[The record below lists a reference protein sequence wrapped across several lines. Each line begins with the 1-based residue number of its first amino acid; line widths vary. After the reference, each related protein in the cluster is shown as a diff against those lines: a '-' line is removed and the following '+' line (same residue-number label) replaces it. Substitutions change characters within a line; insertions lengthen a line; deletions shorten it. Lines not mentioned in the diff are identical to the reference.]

1 MNFEMY
7 YKSRQGKMVNVL
19 KELVRLESPTGDRKA
34 VNTASATVVDELR
47 KIGARVVRLPQKDI
61 GDLHIV
67 EYPGRPHPDLSD
79 QILILTHIDTVWPV
93 GKIQTMPF
101 YLAGDKI
108 FGPGVLDMK
117 AGLVMVLFALKTLY
131 ELNLR
136 PAKKIVLFINSAEEI
151 GHKESHDEIVKLAR
165 RSDLCLCFE
174 PALPGGALKLERKGR
189 MVVRLEAQGKAAH
202 GGTPEKGVN
211 AIEELLRQIQR
222 LDRLKKYETTV
233 NVGVM
238 GGGSKANIVA
248 EHAWVILDI
257 RFWTNDDKERIKS
270 YFRDLKPIR
279 SGARLKHSVESL
291 TPPMEKTKA
300 SEELFQEAR
309 RIAKTLGQ
317 RLRGGKSGGG
327 SDASIAANLGVP
339 TLDGLGPDGDGI
351 HAEHE
356 HLLLSSF
363 VERTALLT
371 RLLIEL

>member
-34 VNTASATVVDELR
+34 VNAASAAVVDELR

-67 EYPGRPHPDLSD
+67 EYPGKPHPALSD
-79 QILILTHIDTVWPV
+79 QLLILTHIDTVWPV
-93 GKIQTMPF
+93 GKIQTTPF
-101 YLAGDKI
+101 YLSGDKI

-117 AGLVMVLFALKTLY
+117 AGLVMVLFALKTLH

-136 PAKKIVLFINSAEEI
+136 PAKKIVLFINSAEET

-165 RSDLCLCFE
+165 RSDICLCFE

-222 LDRLKKYETTV
+222 LDRLKKFETTV

-248 EHAWVILDI
+248 EHAWVVLDI
-257 RFWTNDDKERIKS
+257 RFWANTDKERIKS
-270 YFRDLKPIR
+270 YFRDLKPTL
-279 SGARLKHSVESL
+279 SGARLKYTVESL

-327 SDASIAANLGVP
+327 SDASIAANLGLP

-371 RLLIEL
+371 RLLLEL